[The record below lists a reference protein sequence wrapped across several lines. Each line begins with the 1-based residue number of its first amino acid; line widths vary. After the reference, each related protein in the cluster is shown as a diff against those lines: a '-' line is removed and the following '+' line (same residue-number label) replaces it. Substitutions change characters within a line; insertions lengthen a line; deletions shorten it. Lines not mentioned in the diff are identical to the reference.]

1 MMLTTLKVTALRVKT
16 GSQWLAN
23 STVLLNPHFMSTT
36 SITKLILTDSVVTS
50 HHMKHFTRTCL
61 AGGSIRQA
69 DPPTSCCIDI
79 CGEGYL
85 WGGISVERAQTPHLQ
100 LGGGGGGGAMLGA
113 SLLSSPWALQHSI
126 DCGDPGIV
134 KSPLPR

>member
-1 MMLTTLKVTALRVKT
+1 MGR
-16 GSQWLAN
+16 
-23 STVLLNPHFMSTT
+23 
-36 SITKLILTDSVVTS
+36 
-50 HHMKHFTRTCL
+50 
-61 AGGSIRQA
+61 
-69 DPPTSCCIDI
+69 DI

-85 WGGISVERAQTPHLQ
+85 WRGPRPPTFS
-100 LGGGGGGGAMLGA
+100 LGGGGGGGGGTMLGA